1 MRIAEALRLLRTR
14 EGLTQTAASKRPE
27 APDFRTLSH
36 WETRRKMPS
45 LKLLDGYLRSLGRD
59 FHDLQDALDQIEGK
73 TPKRLELADKL
84 LREGLEKVARDPDFC
99 RMVTGPLDSGIGDR
113 LDDLERRLRFL
124 EPEPDEADQGSA
136 EHVPSEEVP
145 PEAVSPA
152 EVLADP

>member
-45 LKLLDGYLRSLGRD
+45 LKLLDGYLRSMGFD

-84 LREGLEKVARDPDFC
+84 LRDGMEELGTDPEFLRQVSTSLGSGVALR
-99 RMVTGPLDSGIGDR
+99 IEE
-113 LDDLERRLRFL
+113 LERRVRRL
-124 EPEPDEADQGSA
+124 EREPAAA
-136 EHVPSEEVP
+136 E
-145 PEAVSPA
+145 
-152 EVLADP
+152 DR